1 MPRAASGGMSLR
13 VILYG
18 ILRSIAGTKELRL
31 DSSTVSEAEEELSR
45 RFGPR
50 MREYLYDQDAV
61 ESLTVV
67 LNGRVLSKDEARAAR
82 LQGEDVLE
90 LLSPIGGG

>member
-1 MPRAASGGMSLR
+1 MK

-18 ILRSIAGTKELRL
+18 ILRSIAGRKDL
-31 DSSTVSEAEEELSR
+31 DLDTPTVLGAEEELSR

-50 MREYLYDQDAV
+50 MRQYLYDQDAV

-67 LNGRVLSKDEARAAR
+67 LNGRVLSKDEARTAK

>member
-1 MPRAASGGMSLR
+1 MSLR

>member
-1 MPRAASGGMSLR
+1 LK
-13 VILYG
+13 VVLYG
-18 ILRSIAGTKELRL
+18 ILRSIAGRKDLDL
-31 DSSTVSEAEEELSR
+31 DSPTVPQAEEELSR
-45 RFGPR
+45 RFGSR
-50 MREYLYDQDAV
+50 MRQYLYEQDAV

>member
-1 MPRAASGGMSLR
+1 MK

-18 ILRSIAGTKELRL
+18 ILRSIAGRKDLDL
-31 DSSTVSEAEEELSR
+31 DSTTVSGAEEEMSR

-50 MREYLYDQDAV
+50 MRQYLYDQDAV

-67 LNGRVLSKDEARAAR
+67 LNGRVLSKDEARTAK

>member
-1 MPRAASGGMSLR
+1 LK

-18 ILRSIAGTKELRL
+18 ILRSIAGRKDLDL
-31 DSSTVSEAEEELSR
+31 DSPTISQAEEELSR

-50 MREYLYDQDAV
+50 MHQYLYDQDAV

-67 LNGRVLSKDEARAAR
+67 LNGRVLSKEEARGAK
-82 LQGEDVLE
+82 LQDRDVLE

>member
-1 MPRAASGGMSLR
+1 
-13 VILYG
+13 
-18 ILRSIAGTKELRL
+18 
-31 DSSTVSEAEEELSR
+31 
-45 RFGPR
+45 
-50 MREYLYDQDAV
+50 MRQYLYDQDAI

-67 LNGRVLSKDEARAAR
+67 LNGRVLSKDEARTAK

>member
-1 MPRAASGGMSLR
+1 MR

>member
-1 MPRAASGGMSLR
+1 LR